1 MDSRIILDCIHW
13 DVNLKKKVESHTK
26 DRHFVWLEVPPMV
39 ETLIKLVHY
48 SINISLTISNIIL
61 C

>member
-48 SINISLTISNIIL
+48 SINIS
-61 C
+61 